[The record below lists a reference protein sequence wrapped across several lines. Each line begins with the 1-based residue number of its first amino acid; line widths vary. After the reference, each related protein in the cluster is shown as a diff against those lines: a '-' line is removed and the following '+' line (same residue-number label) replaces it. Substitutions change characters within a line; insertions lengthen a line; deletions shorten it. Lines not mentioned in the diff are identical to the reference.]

1 MLESI
6 FNDDYS
12 TTMPSPYH
20 KVLDMVANKKRFNKT
35 AKQNGRFA
43 LTYG

>member
-1 MLESI
+1 M
-6 FNDDYS
+6 FK
-12 TTMPSPYH
+12 PYPQA
-20 KVLDMVANKKRFNKT
+20 LDMVANKKRFNKT

>member
-12 TTMPSPYH
+12 TTMFKPLSTGFGH
-20 KVLDMVANKKRFNKT
+20 GRKKKRFNKT